1 VIVAGLENGQ
11 ILLLESQQGGSIEQ
25 WQPLSNLEP
34 QYVFMLCRLVFNPLI

>member
-11 ILLLESQQGGSIEQ
+11 ILLLESQQGSIEQ

-34 QYVFMLCRLVFNPLI
+34 